1 MVHLEFF
8 LGWGVFHRILLLF
21 QKLFLHIYGA
31 GPQVVSNGFKL
42 YTVHC
47 LLYCSFTADFTTA
60 LLQLYCLLH
69 CGFTADFTTA
79 GPNPHLEKRYFQ
91 DKARWGGGE
100 EGEAGEE
107 AGWGGGAGGGGGGEA
122 GGVPKV
128 GSHAWNE
135 ETDWREIYNHV
146 VLNLLDLLVEKYKY

>member
-1 MVHLEFF
+1 ML
-8 LGWGVFHRILLLF
+8 
-21 QKLFLHIYGA
+21 
-31 GPQVVSNGFKL
+31 L
-42 YTVHC
+42 YTVYC
-47 LLYCSFTADFTTA
+47 LLYCGFTAD
-60 LLQLYCLLH
+60 
-69 CGFTADFTTA
+69 FTADFTTA

-107 AGWGGGAGGGGGGEA
+107 AGWGGGAGGVGGEGAGGGA
-122 GGVPKV
+122 KV

-146 VLNLLDLLVEKYKY
+146 VLNLLALLV